1 MYIIYKDDLNICYS
15 RKPPAKILLPSFVII
30 VIFWQHGYLAVSE
43 IMRNF
48 ATQK

>member
-1 MYIIYKDDLNICYS
+1 MYKDDLNIYYS

-30 VIFWQHGYLAVSE
+30 VIFWQHGCLAVSKN
-43 IMRNF
+43 MRIF